1 MLWEESQEMAQG
13 DHIMIRNLTV
23 HSGGVATP
31 SFQFLP
37 KKSDWRNGD
46 KMTGTITGPTGER
59 ATKWLDRLEKWRRLS
74 GPITTGP
81 IITGEMATK

>member
-37 KKSDWRNGD
+37 KK
-46 KMTGTITGPTGER
+46 K
-59 ATKWLDRLEKWRRLS
+59 RLEKRFYRNYYWT
-74 GPITTGP
+74 IWTDTTTGE
-81 IITGEMATK
+81 TATK